1 MKINKNIL
9 KKYLTNRKRQDI
21 MKSQTKKNNSSK
33 ILEINLTR
41 NLKKEVQSNGTIS
54 KIQNFMVSVVVS
66 DSFQREKPFQM
77 DENNS

>member
-1 MKINKNIL
+1 
-9 KKYLTNRKRQDI
+9 
-21 MKSQTKKNNSSK
+21 MKSQTKKSNLSK
-33 ILEINLTR
+33 ILEMNLTR

>member
-1 MKINKNIL
+1 MKNIL

-41 NLKKEVQSNGTIS
+41 NLKKGGTFQWDSNQNLKNLKSKNDRKEVRTNRTESGIRRDQKES
-54 KIQNFMVSVVVS
+54 
-66 DSFQREKPFQM
+66 
-77 DENNS
+77 